1 MTSNAMNL
9 FEIERKDPPILGFFG
24 EYRFLS
30 NYHLCTCLVYDIP
43 FKSSEH
49 AYMYQKS
56 LDPEYQ
62 QRIIHAETPKDAKK
76 IGSRVVLRPDWDYY
90 RKTAMLIALQAKFRN
105 IPERE
110 MLLATG
116 DAYLEET
123 NYWKDTYWGKCD
135 GVGLNNL
142 GEMLMKIRDNLRIN
156 NESAN

>member
-1 MTSNAMNL
+1 MNL
-9 FEIERKDPPILGFFG
+9 FEDKRIDTPILGFFG

-56 LDPEYQ
+56 FDPEYQ
-62 QRIIHAETPKDAKK
+62 QMIICAETPKDAKK
-76 IGSRVVLRPDWDYY
+76 IGSKVTLRPDWNDY

-105 IPERE
+105 IPERN

-135 GVGLNNL
+135 GIGHNNL
-142 GEMLMKIRDNLRIN
+142 GEMLMKIRNNSRIT
-156 NESAN
+156 